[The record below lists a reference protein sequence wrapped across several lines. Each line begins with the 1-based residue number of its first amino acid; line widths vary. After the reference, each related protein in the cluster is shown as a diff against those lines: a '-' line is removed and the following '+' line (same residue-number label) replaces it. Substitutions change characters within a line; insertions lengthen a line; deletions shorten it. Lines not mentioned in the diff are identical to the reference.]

1 MYINRIFAAVCSLC
15 LQVQGYLI
23 PEIGDV
29 AAGSVEVLHLP
40 GGDLVQR
47 VQSHWLRL
55 SAPQQSQLWSP
66 TFRIKLLTRVMYNNG
81 ACKKLSEKIN
91 TYNWDAR

>member
-1 MYINRIFAAVCSLC
+1 MLRFVAVPT
-15 LQVQGYLI
+15 YLI

-29 AAGSVEVLHLP
+29 AAGSVEVLHLA

-47 VQSHWLRL
+47 VQSHRLRH

-66 TFRIKLLTRVMYNNG
+66 TFTV
-81 ACKKLSEKIN
+81 E
-91 TYNWDAR
+91 

>member
-1 MYINRIFAAVCSLC
+1 MPRFVAVPT
-15 LQVQGYLI
+15 YLI

-47 VQSHWLRL
+47 VQSHRLRL

-66 TFRIKLLTRVMYNNG
+66 SLRIKPLKGQCHEDPNKGTLKT
-81 ACKKLSEKIN
+81 KIEGSLAAY
-91 TYNWDAR
+91 TY